1 MADHEAP
8 RVPGEI
14 NDDIRQQKIA
24 ELNEV
29 REKLS
34 TIMAEDFKDFQ
45 QPQLVGSGHL
55 VMTADRVDR
64 AATRLP
70 LQQRE
75 DLLMKEIREQTAH
88 PVPNL

>member
-1 MADHEAP
+1 MADHESP
-8 RVPGEI
+8 HVPGED
-14 NDDIRQQKIA
+14 NDDIRRQKIS

-34 TIMAEDFKDFQ
+34 KIMAEDFKDFQ

-55 VMTADRVDR
+55 VMTTERVDR
-64 AATRLP
+64 AATPLP

-75 DLLMKEIREQTAH
+75 EVLMKEIREQTAH
-88 PVPNL
+88 PVPHL

>member
-8 RVPGEI
+8 HVPGEI
-14 NDDIRQQKIA
+14 NDDIRNQKVA

-34 TIMAEDFKDFQ
+34 TIMAADFKDFQ

-55 VMTADRVDR
+55 VMTTERVDR
-64 AATRLP
+64 AAERLP

-75 DLLMKEIREQTAH
+75 DVLMQEIREQTAH
-88 PVPNL
+88 PVPHL